1 MLGLLTQNERTK
13 IEIRQGL
20 CLESEA
26 SVTFSEDDVECGQ
39 ELQEQQHETGSVCLE
54 LQYKKAIVD
63 RLRGVCGSRA
73 PPNLAHHLLGFDL
86 SKELLLTNLQQPGVL
101 PDQLQLILPLE
112 EGQLNS
118 PAQELVI
125 EHG

>member
-1 MLGLLTQNERTK
+1 MCFK
-13 IEIRQGL
+13 
-20 CLESEA
+20 SEA
-26 SVTFSEDDVECGQ
+26 VTSEDDVKCGQ
-39 ELQEQQHETGSVCLE
+39 ELQKQQRETGSVCLE
-54 LQYKKAIVD
+54 LQYKKAIVV
-63 RLRGVCGSRA
+63 RLRGVRGSRA

-101 PDQLQLILPLE
+101 PEQLQHILLLDQALE

-118 PAQELVI
+118 PAQELLI

>member
-1 MLGLLTQNERTK
+1 MSAPKMKSVRVW
-13 IEIRQGL
+13 

-26 SVTFSEDDVECGQ
+26 SETFSVNEVECGQ
-39 ELQEQQHETGSVCLE
+39 ELQEQQHKTGTVCLE
-54 LQYKKAIVD
+54 LQYKKAIIY

-101 PDQLQLILPLE
+101 PEQLQLILMLDQALE
-112 EGQLNS
+112 EGQLNP
-118 PAQELVI
+118 PAQELLI